1 MTAADEV
8 KPTVIV
14 GGFQVTLNLTDKR
27 GLSMTGHV
35 YLDDQPKDINAR
47 IDMFQ
52 DVLDRQAI
60 RADLIT
66 KRALIVQHNENLSR
80 YGDHYQSLVRKQK
93 GARKLT
99 PAEKLELDNYD
110 TGVAKASE
118 MIQSLESAIAAGEAK
133 LKE

>member
-1 MTAADEV
+1 MTEAAEA
-8 KPTVIV
+8 TVV
-14 GGFQVTLNLTDKR
+14 TGTFQVTLNLTDKR

-35 YLDDQPKDINAR
+35 YLSDSPKDINAR
-47 IDMFQ
+47 IDLYQ

-80 YGDHYQSLVRKQK
+80 YSEHYQSLVRKQR

-99 PAEKLELDNYD
+99 PAEKLEVDNYD
-110 TGVAKASE
+110 SGVAKASE
-118 MIQSLESAIAAGEAK
+118 MIQSLESAIAAGEAR